1 VSLDEGRSWKQ
12 AEGLPD
18 GVAAMIIAHPFDNR
32 YVNNHDWFFF
42 SFLLMFLL
50 RRRLFLQKR
59 MCIIGQKTEVE
70 RGEDFKSLFD
80 LLL

>member
-1 VSLDEGRSWKQ
+1 MSHDEGRSWRQ

-32 YVNNHDWFFF
+32 YVNNYDCFFF
-42 SFLLMFLL
+42 SVLLMLL
-50 RRRLFLQKR
+50 LPRRLFLQTR

-70 RGEDFKSLFD
+70 HGENFKYLFD